1 MSELSAFDYAV
12 LRVVPHVER
21 EEFLN
26 VGVILFCRPRAFLG
40 VRIRLDAPRLLA
52 LAPQID
58 LALVQLHLDQVRAV
72 VEGRA
77 EAGALGQM
85 SQSERFHW
93 LTTPRRAAPP
103 SRSHRCTAACATT
116 RRPRWMISL
125 RAWWRRVRAFSRI
138 FSFARISLF
147 LECRRMSE
155 GGASTRMRAVDAYGQ
170 SCTHPP

>member
-40 VRIRLDAPRLLA
+40 VRIQLDVARLLA
-52 LAPQID
+52 LAPRSD
-58 LALVQLHLDQVRAV
+58 LALVQIHLDQVCAV

-77 EAGALGQM
+77 EGGALGQM

-93 LTTPRRAAPP
+93 LTTPR
-103 SRSHRCTAACATT
+103 STT
-116 RRPRWMISL
+116 IQVSPMHGGL
-125 RAWWRRVRAFSRI
+125 CDDPQVALDDL
-138 FSFARISLF
+138 FARLV
-147 LECRRMSE
+147 
-155 GGASTRMRAVDAYGQ
+155 A
-170 SCTHPP
+170 

>member
-40 VRIRLDAPRLLA
+40 VRIQLDAQRLLA

-58 LALVQLHLDQVRAV
+58 LALVQLHLDQVSAV
-72 VEGRA
+72 VEGQT

-93 LTTPRRAAPP
+93 LTTPRSTTMQVSPMHGGICDDPQAA
-103 SRSHRCTAACATT
+103 
-116 RRPRWMISL
+116 L
-125 RAWWRRVRAFSRI
+125 DDL
-138 FSFARISLF
+138 FARLV
-147 LECRRMSE
+147 
-155 GGASTRMRAVDAYGQ
+155 A
-170 SCTHPP
+170 

>member
-1 MSELSAFDYAV
+1 VSELSAFDYAV

-40 VRIRLDAPRLLA
+40 SSIRLDAPRLLA

-93 LTTPRRAAPP
+93 LTTPRSTTIQVSPMHGGLCDAPQAA
-103 SRSHRCTAACATT
+103 
-116 RRPRWMISL
+116 L
-125 RAWWRRVRAFSRI
+125 DDL
-138 FSFARISLF
+138 FARLV
-147 LECRRMSE
+147 
-155 GGASTRMRAVDAYGQ
+155 A
-170 SCTHPP
+170 

>member
-26 VGVILFCRPRAFLG
+26 VGVILYCRPRAFLG

-77 EAGALGQM
+77 EAGALGKM
-85 SQSERFHW
+85 SRSERFHW
-93 LTTPRRAAPP
+93 LTTPRSTTIQVSPMHGGLCDEPQAA
-103 SRSHRCTAACATT
+103 
-116 RRPRWMISL
+116 L
-125 RAWWRRVRAFSRI
+125 DDL
-138 FSFARISLF
+138 FARLV
-147 LECRRMSE
+147 
-155 GGASTRMRAVDAYGQ
+155 A
-170 SCTHPP
+170 

>member
-26 VGVILFCRPRAFLG
+26 VGVILYCRPRAFLG

-77 EAGALGQM
+77 EAGALGKM
-85 SQSERFHW
+85 SRSERFHW
-93 LTTPRRAAPP
+93 LTTPRSTTIQVSPMHGGLCDDPQAA
-103 SRSHRCTAACATT
+103 
-116 RRPRWMISL
+116 L
-125 RAWWRRVRAFSRI
+125 DDL
-138 FSFARISLF
+138 FARLV
-147 LECRRMSE
+147 
-155 GGASTRMRAVDAYGQ
+155 A
-170 SCTHPP
+170 

>member
-1 MSELSAFDYAV
+1 VSELSAFDYAV

-52 LAPQID
+52 LASQID

-77 EAGALGQM
+77 ESGALGQM
-85 SQSERFHW
+85 SRSERFHW
-93 LTTPRRAAPP
+93 LTTPRSATIQVSPMHGGLCDDPQAA
-103 SRSHRCTAACATT
+103 
-116 RRPRWMISL
+116 L
-125 RAWWRRVRAFSRI
+125 DDL
-138 FSFARISLF
+138 FARLV
-147 LECRRMSE
+147 
-155 GGASTRMRAVDAYGQ
+155 A
-170 SCTHPP
+170 

>member
-1 MSELSAFDYAV
+1 VSELSAFDYAV

-40 VRIRLDAPRLLA
+40 VRIRLDASRLLA

-58 LALVQLHLDQVRAV
+58 LALVQLHLDQIRAV

-93 LTTPRRAAPP
+93 LTTPRSTTIQVSPMHGGLCDDPQAA
-103 SRSHRCTAACATT
+103 
-116 RRPRWMISL
+116 L
-125 RAWWRRVRAFSRI
+125 DDL
-138 FSFARISLF
+138 FARLV
-147 LECRRMSE
+147 
-155 GGASTRMRAVDAYGQ
+155 A
-170 SCTHPP
+170 

>member
-1 MSELSAFDYAV
+1 VSELSAFDYAV

-72 VEGRA
+72 AEGRA
-77 EAGALGQM
+77 EAGALGKM

-93 LTTPRRAAPP
+93 LTTPRSTTIQVSPMHGGLCDDPQAA
-103 SRSHRCTAACATT
+103 
-116 RRPRWMISL
+116 L
-125 RAWWRRVRAFSRI
+125 DDL
-138 FSFARISLF
+138 FARLV
-147 LECRRMSE
+147 
-155 GGASTRMRAVDAYGQ
+155 A
-170 SCTHPP
+170 

>member
-1 MSELSAFDYAV
+1 MSELRAFDYAV

-40 VRIRLDAPRLLA
+40 VRIRMDASRLLA

-72 VEGRA
+72 AEGRA
-77 EAGALGQM
+77 EAGVLGQM

-93 LTTPRRAAPP
+93 LTTPRSTTIQVSPMHGGLCDDPQAA
-103 SRSHRCTAACATT
+103 
-116 RRPRWMISL
+116 L
-125 RAWWRRVRAFSRI
+125 DDL
-138 FSFARISLF
+138 FARLV
-147 LECRRMSE
+147 
-155 GGASTRMRAVDAYGQ
+155 A
-170 SCTHPP
+170 

>member
-1 MSELSAFDYAV
+1 VSELSAFDYAV

-58 LALVQLHLDQVRAV
+58 MGL
-72 VEGRA
+72 GR
-77 EAGALGQM
+77 M

-93 LTTPRRAAPP
+93 LTTPRSTTIQISPMHGGLCDDPQAA
-103 SRSHRCTAACATT
+103 
-116 RRPRWMISL
+116 L
-125 RAWWRRVRAFSRI
+125 DDLFVRLVA
-138 FSFARISLF
+138 
-147 LECRRMSE
+147 
-155 GGASTRMRAVDAYGQ
+155 
-170 SCTHPP
+170 

>member
-1 MSELSAFDYAV
+1 VSELSAFDYAV

-26 VGVILFCRPRAFLG
+26 VGVILYCRPRAFLG

-77 EAGALGQM
+77 EAGALGKM
-85 SQSERFHW
+85 SRSERFHW
-93 LTTPRRAAPP
+93 LTTPRSTTIQVSPMHGGLCDEPQAA
-103 SRSHRCTAACATT
+103 
-116 RRPRWMISL
+116 L
-125 RAWWRRVRAFSRI
+125 DDL
-138 FSFARISLF
+138 FARLV
-147 LECRRMSE
+147 
-155 GGASTRMRAVDAYGQ
+155 A
-170 SCTHPP
+170 

>member
-1 MSELSAFDYAV
+1 VSELSAFDYAV

-40 VRIRLDAPRLLA
+40 ARIRLDAPRLLA

-72 VEGRA
+72 VEGQA

-93 LTTPRRAAPP
+93 LTTPRSTTIQVSPMHGGLCDGPQAA
-103 SRSHRCTAACATT
+103 
-116 RRPRWMISL
+116 L
-125 RAWWRRVRAFSRI
+125 DDL
-138 FSFARISLF
+138 FARLV
-147 LECRRMSE
+147 
-155 GGASTRMRAVDAYGQ
+155 A
-170 SCTHPP
+170 